1 MTFHR
6 TLFAVLIAGVL
17 VVAGC
22 GKRGEE
28 SAPSAPA
35 RDAGEGAQ
43 ARPEPAAKSVKVGV
57 ILPETGGIAT
67 YGQDTRKGIEL
78 AVSQAN
84 AKNAVKLELIF
95 RDNESNSGKSQD
107 LMTDLVTLHK
117 VQAVIGAVASSATLK
132 MVHIAKSKGIP
143 IITPA
148 STNDQVTLD
157 NPYVFR
163 ICYTDT
169 YQGRTM
175 ARFARD
181 VLGAERAAVLED
193 YKSSYSIGLSKSF
206 QKHFEELGGE
216 VVSKRSF
223 GPDDQ
228 DFSAHLDSIRTLRG
242 GAPDVVAVPAYY
254 EAVGKILRQAREKG
268 LTKPRFIGSDGW
280 DSPELYKIAGANAK
294 GHYFA
299 NHFALED
306 PDPNVKSFVAAY
318 KAANPDGGPP
328 SALSALGFDAAL
340 ALAEAVNRAR
350 ALTGP
355 AIRDAIAQTKNL
367 AGVTGK
373 ITIDADGNALKDI
386 IILETGTDRSIFK
399 MRYPAEAPPAAAP
412 AADE

>member
-1 MTFHR
+1 
-6 TLFAVLIAGVL
+6 V
-17 VVAGC
+17 
-22 GKRGEE
+22 
-28 SAPSAPA
+28 
-35 RDAGEGAQ
+35 
-43 ARPEPAAKSVKVGV
+43 
-57 ILPETGGIAT
+57 PETGGVAT
-67 YGQDTRKGIEL
+67 YGQDTRRGIEL
-78 AVSQAN
+78 AVSQSN
-84 AKNAVKLELIF
+84 AKNAVKLELVF

-107 LMTDLVTLHK
+107 LMRDLVTLHK
-117 VQAVIGAVASSATLK
+117 VQAVIGAVQSSSTLK
-132 MVHIAKSKGIP
+132 MIDIAKASQVP
-143 IITPA
+143 VITPA

-157 NPYVFR
+157 NPYAFR

-206 QKHFEELGGE
+206 EKHFEELGGE

-242 GAPDVVAVPAYY
+242 GPPDVVAAPAYY

-306 PDPNVKSFVAAY
+306 PDPKVRSFVQAY
-318 KAANPDGGPP
+318 KAADPDAGPP
-328 SALSALGFDAAL
+328 SALSALGYDAAL
-340 ALAEAVNRAR
+340 ALAEAVNRAT

-355 AIRDAIAQTKNL
+355 AIRDALAETKDL
-367 AGVTGK
+367 GGVTGK

-386 IILETGTDRSIFK
+386 IILETGTDRSVFK
-399 MRYPAEAPPAAAP
+399 MRYPAETGEGGAEAGEGG
-412 AADE
+412 DTTQ